1 MKIYIPNCDINTN
14 KLMNYCKYNNEFK
27 IVYSDDG
34 IFKINYNNIYRLNI
48 TDKPIETIS
57 INGAKLYID
66 KSIISM
72 SHNITTIPHKHKL
85 IDINEIKYKET
96 EKSEISLII
105 QYSKNKIIDTFFLLN
120 TEIIDNNIINDLSN
134 YLKIIY

>member
-14 KLMNYCKYNNEFK
+14 KLMNYYKYNNEFK

>member
-14 KLMNYCKYNNEFK
+14 KLTNYCKYNNEFK

>member
-72 SHNITTIPHKHKL
+72 SDNITTIPHKHKL

>member
-1 MKIYIPNCDINTN
+1 
-14 KLMNYCKYNNEFK
+14 MNYCKYNNEFK

>member
-66 KSIISM
+66 KSIISI
-72 SHNITTIPHKHKL
+72 SDNITTIPHKHKL

-105 QYSKNKIIDTFFLLN
+105 QYSKNKIIDAFFLLN

>member
-1 MKIYIPNCDINTN
+1 
-14 KLMNYCKYNNEFK
+14 
-27 IVYSDDG
+27 
-34 IFKINYNNIYRLNI
+34 
-48 TDKPIETIS
+48 
-57 INGAKLYID
+57 
-66 KSIISM
+66 M